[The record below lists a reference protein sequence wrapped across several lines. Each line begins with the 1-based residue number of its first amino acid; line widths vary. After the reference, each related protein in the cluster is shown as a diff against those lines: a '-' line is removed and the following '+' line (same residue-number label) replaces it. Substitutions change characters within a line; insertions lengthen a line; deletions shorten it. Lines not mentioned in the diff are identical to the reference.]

1 MSRRKIKRK
10 KRSGGKIA
18 TAEDLE
24 RLSRDPKFIAEV
36 NQVRREMETNPD
48 LEGFC
53 GVSSAFNPPPRPSH
67 EDQMRTLKERM
78 KASRLCV
85 APDRHEPHLFCGHPL
100 PCPYHTLVMTEDE
113 ALDFLEELDQVE
125 GDSE

>member
-10 KRSGGKIA
+10 NRFRGKIA

-24 RLSRDPKFIAEV
+24 RLSRDPKFIAAV
-36 NQVRREMETNPD
+36 NEVRREMEPD
-48 LEGFC
+48 E
-53 GVSSAFNPPPRPSH
+53 PIPSH
-67 EDQMRTLKERM
+67 EDQIRTLKERM

-85 APDRHEPHLFCGHPL
+85 APDRHEPHLLCGHPL

-125 GDSE
+125 GDADEE